1 MCILTTSYSIGGSES
16 ISPAHCLSIF
26 PLGCNDCK
34 ISADILFLLDTSS
47 SIPEEEFEKVLDF
60 VVKFVED
67 LRGIGAHNQ
76 VGVITF
82 SDYANVVFHLDKY
95 TNESSLKDAIRNIE
109 FSGGFTNLPEG
120 LCRLAEGFREE
131 NGARPMSA
139 EVFQVAIIITDG
151 RSSNDNDVQC
161 REEDTTYIEEREKL
175 DCSVVVYVVGVT
187 NEIDDVVLRNIASKP
202 YDEYAKHLDSFN
214 GLQRAEVDDLND
226 LCGRGN
232 EITFLRIYVYGVCAG
247 ADLQRM

>member
-1 MCILTTSYSIGGSES
+1 MIHQHTT
-16 ISPAHCLSIF
+16 LSVYLSF
-26 PLGCNDCK
+26 HLGCNDCK
-34 ISADILFLLDTSS
+34 ISVDILFLMDTSS
-47 SIPEEEFEKVLDF
+47 SIPKEEFEKVQDF

-151 RSSNDNDVQC
+151 RSSDDNYVKC
-161 REEDTTYIEEREKL
+161 RDEDTTYIEERKKI

-214 GLQRAEVDDLND
+214 GLPRAEVDDLND
-226 LCGRGN
+226 LCERGN
-232 EITFLRIYVYGVCAG
+232 EITFYVYMCIACVQGRTVG
-247 ADLQRM
+247 E